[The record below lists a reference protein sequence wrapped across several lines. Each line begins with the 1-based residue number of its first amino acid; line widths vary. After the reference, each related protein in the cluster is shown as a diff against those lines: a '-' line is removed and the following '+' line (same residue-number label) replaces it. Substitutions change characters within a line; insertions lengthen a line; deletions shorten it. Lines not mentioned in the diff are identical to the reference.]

1 MTAVDTQGIDGAAIE
16 GLAAK
21 FQGRLVTPDAPDYD
35 QVRQIWN
42 GHIQRRPAL
51 IARCTG
57 VADVIAA
64 VRFGRDQGLN
74 PAVRGGGHAI
84 AGHAVC
90 DDGLVIDLSTMT
102 GTRVDPQART
112 IQPRAA
118 ASTPTSTGRP
128 RPSGWPPPAGSSAT
142 PASVD

>member
-16 GLAAK
+16 GLAAN
-21 FQGRLVTPDAPDYD
+21 FQGRLVTPDDPDYD

-64 VRFGRDQGLN
+64 VRFGREHGLN
-74 PAVRGGGHAI
+74 PRRCGA
-84 AGHAVC
+84 AG
-90 DDGLVIDLSTMT
+90 
-102 GTRVDPQART
+102 
-112 IQPRAA
+112 
-118 ASTPTSTGRP
+118 TPSP
-128 RPSGWPPPAGSSAT
+128 AT
-142 PASVD
+142 PCATTAW